1 MRRLFPLIRAGLK
14 SNFGLAVLHYR
25 LFKEKK
31 DRWLVPLIALGLVG
45 LFPALYGFLKLIKF
59 IYGMLQPLG
68 QQQALL
74 TFGILAGQLFV
85 LLFGLYYVISAFYF
99 SKDLEMLIPLPLK
112 PFEVM
117 MSKFTVILV
126 NEYLTIM
133 AIVLPVVVYFGILAK
148 AGLPYWA
155 NALVVYAL
163 LPVIPLAI
171 VSLLVIGMMRVVN
184 LSRKKDALIIVGSL
198 VLIAAGVGLQFFA
211 NKSAGSKPDPEAMV
225 KFFTSPDSLLRRVG
239 ASFPPSIWATKA
251 LAGGWTGSGLFN
263 LLLFFGTSLLLL
275 SGILFVGEKLFYRG
289 LIGIGEISGRKK
301 TLSRMEMSRR
311 ISSGRRPVKAIFSRE
326 WRIMNRTPIFLLN
339 GVLVVILV
347 PLLFVIMASAGMGR
361 GDNAFILKALTSGKP
376 FFVTLVAACFMAVCG
391 SLNGTSSSTFSRE
404 GSQFWM
410 SKVIPVSPREQ
421 VTAKFLHSYIISL
434 LGIAASS
441 IVLTAI
447 LHLKIGIIAPAV
459 GLAMVATVALT
470 AVGMIIDLARPLLD
484 WTNPQKAI
492 KQNLNVLLAI
502 IADIGILTILFFI
515 IKFLIK
521 AGIIGN
527 AIFLIL
533 FAVLAA
539 LSYGSCHFLL
549 KFAKRRYW
557 KIEV

>member
-1 MRRLFPLIRAGLK
+1 MRKLFPLIHAGLK
-14 SNFGLAVLHYR
+14 SNFGLSVLHYR

-31 DRWLVPLIALGLVG
+31 DRWLVPLIALGFVG
-45 LFPALYGFLKLIKF
+45 LFPTLYGYLKFIKF
-59 IYGMLQPLG
+59 IYGVLQPLG
-68 QQQALL
+68 QQQALIAL
-74 TFGILAGQLFV
+74 GIMTSQLFV

-99 SKDLEMLIPLPLK
+99 SRDLEILIPLPLR

-133 AIVLPVVVYFGILAK
+133 AIILPVVVYFGILAK

-155 NALVVYAL
+155 NALVVYAF

-171 VSLLVIGMMRVVN
+171 VSLLVVGMMRVVN

-198 VLIAAGVGLQFFA
+198 VLIAAGIGLQFFA
-211 NKSAGSKPDPEAMV
+211 NRSAGSKPDLEAMV
-225 KFFTSPDSLLRRVG
+225 KFFASPDSLLRRIG

-263 LLLFFGTSLLLL
+263 LLLFIGTSFLLLY
-275 SGILFVGEKLFYRG
+275 GMLFVSEKLFYRG

-301 TLSRMEMSRR
+301 TLSRMEMSRMV
-311 ISSGRRPVKAIFSRE
+311 SSGRRPVKAIFSRE

-339 GVLVVILV
+339 GVLVVVLV
-347 PLLFVIMASAGMGR
+347 PLLFVIMASTGMGR
-361 GDNAFILKALTSGKP
+361 GDSAFILKALTSGKP
-376 FFVTLVAACFMAVCG
+376 LFVTLMAACFMTVCG

-404 GSQFWM
+404 GSQFWI

-421 VTAKFLHSYIISL
+421 VTAKFLHSFIISL
-434 LGIAASS
+434 LGIATSS
-441 IVLTAI
+441 IVLKAV

-459 GLAMVATVALT
+459 GLAMVAAVVLT

-492 KQNLNVLLAI
+492 KQNLNVLLGLL
-502 IADIGILTILFFI
+502 ADAGILVILGYVSSFLA
-515 IKFLIK
+515 KF
-521 AGIIGN
+521 GISKN
-527 AIFLIL
+527 AIL
-533 FAVLAA
+533 AVLFGVLFC
-539 LSYGSCHFLL
+539 LSFASFRFLL
-549 KFAKRRYW
+549 KFADRRYRE
-557 KIEV
+557 IEV

>member
-14 SNFGLAVLHYR
+14 SNFGLSVLHYR
-25 LFKEKK
+25 LFKQKK

-45 LFPALYGFLKLIKF
+45 LFPTLYGYLKLIKF

-74 TFGILAGQLFV
+74 TFGILASQLFV

-275 SGILFVGEKLFYRG
+275 SGILFVSEKLFYRG

-339 GVLVVILV
+339 GVLVVVLV
-347 PLLFVIMASAGMGR
+347 PLLFVIMASTGMGR

-376 FFVTLVAACFMAVCG
+376 LFVTLVAACFMAVCG

-441 IVLTAI
+441 IVLAAI
-447 LHLKIGIIAPAV
+447 LHLKIGIIAPAA

-539 LSYGSCHFLL
+539 LSYESCHFLL
-549 KFAKRRYW
+549 KFAARRYRE
-557 KIEV
+557 IEA